1 MRTLTKVTRKIVRFL
16 SLLLFL
22 SIVLIACKTVEAP
35 QLQPR
40 TATSSVPADNDLSSQ
55 VLIRR
60 TEFGVP
66 HVYAETME
74 AAGYALGFLQMED
87 HGAMVAEIFLKA
99 RGEWAKHNEL
109 TGSERDAAI
118 DRDAASCRNYQR
130 AVQTWN
136 MLEQETRDI
145 LSGFAKGMNRYIE
158 LNPAEFDDWVQP
170 QYTGYDMHAR
180 GINSHSE
187 ATVLRFLD
195 AQSISTEESIWA
207 RLSNAEQEA
216 HIEAGSNVWA
226 FAPERTTSG
235 KAILM
240 RNPHLAW
247 DAGYYEAQIQVPGVL
262 NFYGDFRIGGPLG
275 IVGGWNNNLGWSTT
289 NNSPD
294 LDEIYAFSIDPARAE
309 HFLLDGTS
317 MPVTTETIDV
327 QYKHGSTLGSE
338 SRTFLSTPYGPVIHQ
353 DGEQIYII
361 RSAGDGEFRG
371 AEQFIKM
378 MKASNLE
385 EWINAMKMRARTS
398 SNFTY
403 ADADGNIFYV
413 WNASMPD
420 RPHAMGDDMSAIHVT
435 RSEQMWLDIVEWES
449 LPMLLNPAGGYLRNE
464 NDSFHFTNLYEILP
478 QENYP
483 SYFDEPLFRLR
494 SQHSHELVHNDTK
507 FSLENV
513 VAMKNSERMILAD
526 RVKDD
531 LINAVMASNP
541 EGDVFQAISMLQL
554 WDNTVARDSRGGLLF
569 EIWWNR
575 YVSTAESARVEGS
588 PASVGFAASPEKL
601 FAKPWTLQEPTTT
614 PYGLADQARA
624 VDAFKWAVDRAESR
638 HGHWNLMWGEVHRA
652 VKGDVDVPVSGCS
665 GMLGCFKVLWFS
677 EHRDDASKR
686 EARGGDG
693 WVFAVEFDEV
703 PRAYSILAYGQSDK
717 KQSPHFNDQL
727 SVFADNQMK
736 QVFFTEEDVIK
747 NTIREY
753 RPGYQLTSTKIGLE

>member
-1 MRTLTKVTRKIVRFL
+1 MRTLSKVTPEIFRYL
-16 SLLLFL
+16 SLFLFL
-22 SIVLIACKTVEAP
+22 PALLVACKTVEVP
-35 QLQPR
+35 QQQLR
-40 TATSSVPADNDLSSQ
+40 TATAIVPADNDLSSQ

-87 HGAMVAEIFLKA
+87 HGARVAEIFLKA
-99 RGEWAKHNEL
+99 RGEWARYNEL
-109 TGSERDAAI
+109 PDLERDAAI
-118 DRDAASCRNYQR
+118 DRDAASRRNYLR

-136 MLEQETRDI
+136 LLEQDTKDI

-180 GINSHSE
+180 GINSHSD
-187 ATVLRFLD
+187 ATVQRFLT
-195 AQSISTEESIWA
+195 AHSVSSEESIWA
-207 RLSNAEQEA
+207 RLSNAEPEA

-262 NFYGDFRIGGPLG
+262 DFYGDFRIGGPLG
-275 IVGGWNNNLGWSTT
+275 IVGGWNKNLGWSTT

-294 LDEIYAFSIDPARAE
+294 LDEIYAFSIDPDRAD
-309 HFLLDGTS
+309 HFLLDGIS
-317 MPVTTETIDV
+317 MPVTTETVDV
-327 QYKHGSTLGSE
+327 QYKHGTTLGSE
-338 SRTFLSTPYGPVIHQ
+338 SRTFLSTPYGSVIHQ

-385 EWINAMKMRARTS
+385 EWISAMKMRARTS

-403 ADADGNIFYV
+403 ADAEGNIFYV

-420 RPHAMGDDMSAIHVT
+420 RPHAMGDDTSAIHVT
-435 RSEQMWLDIVEWES
+435 RSDQMWLDIVEWES

-464 NDSFHFTNLYEILP
+464 NDSFHFTNLYEILLP
-478 QENYP
+478 ENYP

-494 SQHSHELVHNDTK
+494 SQHSHEIIHNDTR
-507 FSLENV
+507 FSLEDV
-513 VAMKNSERMILAD
+513 VVMKNSERMILAD
-526 RVKDD
+526 RVKQD
-531 LINAVMASNP
+531 LIDAVTESNP
-541 EGDVFQAISMLQL
+541 EGDVAQAINMLKE
-554 WDNTVARDSRGGLLF
+554 WDNTVSRDSRGGLLF
-569 EIWWNR
+569 EVWWNR
-575 YVSTAESARVEGS
+575 YVSTAESVRVEGT
-588 PASVGFAASPEKL
+588 PASVGFAATPDKL
-601 FAKPWTLQEPTTT
+601 FEKTWSQQEPTTT
-614 PYGLADQARA
+614 PYGLADHARA
-624 VDAFKWAVDRAESR
+624 VETFKWAVDRAKSR
-638 HGHWNLMWGEVHRA
+638 YGHWNLTWGEVHRA

-665 GMLGCFKVLWFS
+665 GMLGCFKVLWFN
-677 EHRDDASKR
+677 EHRDDSRKR

-717 KQSPHFNDQL
+717 QQSPHFNDQL
-727 SVFADNQMK
+727 PVFADNQMK
-736 QVFFTEEDVIK
+736 RVFFSEVDVIK

-753 RPGYQLTSTKIGLE
+753 RPGAPLH

>member
-55 VLIRR
+55 VIIRR

-74 AAGYALGFLQMED
+74 AAGYALGYLQMED

-118 DRDAASCRNYQR
+118 DRDAASRRNYQR

-136 MLEQETRDI
+136 MLEQDTKDI

-158 LNPAEFDDWVQP
+158 LNPAEFDEWVQP

-195 AQSISTEESIWA
+195 AQSVSTEESIWA
-207 RLSNAEQEA
+207 RLSNVEQEA

-226 FAPERTTSG
+226 FAPERTTNG

-275 IVGGWNNNLGWSTT
+275 IVGGWNKNLGWSTT

-294 LDEIYAFSIDPARAE
+294 LDEIYAFSIDPDRAD

-327 QYKHGSTLGSE
+327 QYKHGSTLASE
-338 SRTFLSTPYGPVIHQ
+338 SRTFLSTSYGPVIHQ

-420 RPHAMGDDMSAIHVT
+420 RPHAMGDDMSAIHVV

-601 FAKPWTLQEPTTT
+601 FAKPWSLQEPTTT
-614 PYGLADQARA
+614 PYGLADHARA

-736 QVFFTEEDVIK
+736 QVFFTEEEVIK